1 MKEIKGEIKSPPGK
15 KKKQEKNW
23 QLWQSSRTIQNE
35 TLWITFSND
44 HLWGW
49 IGTVKEKSDDMED
62 TSEEITQS
70 VAEGDKQL
78 WNQNDRFR
86 DIKD

>member
-1 MKEIKGEIKSPPGK
+1 
-15 KKKQEKNW
+15 
-23 QLWQSSRTIQNE
+23 
-35 TLWITFSND
+35 
-44 HLWGW
+44 
-49 IGTVKEKSDDMED
+49 MED